1 MALPSGLL
9 EDVKSYLDITWT
21 LSADEEKKLTG
32 IIGRGM
38 MYLDRIAGHKCD
50 YSKEGQHKALL
61 LDYVR
66 YVRSNAFDEYQNNY
80 LHEILAL
87 QMNGEEVVPDDP
99 QSPEIPVA

>member
-21 LSADEEKKLTG
+21 LSTDEEKKLTG
-32 IIGRGM
+32 NINRGV
-38 MYLDRIAGHKCD
+38 MYLDRIAGRKCD

-66 YVRSNAFDEYQNNY
+66 YVRSNALDEFQNNY
-80 LHEILAL
+80 LHELLAL
-87 QMNGEEVVPDDP
+87 QIGGEEVTPDDS